1 MQEYRTQAGGPSLRD
16 LEKLTRALGHPY
28 SRTTIAAKLKGES
41 RADWTFVE
49 TFVRACARHSGTTVT
64 AADLGSWQA
73 AHRSLLTE
81 LAALRTERRDRL
93 RGSAAASAE
102 LASVPPE
109 AEFARAR
116 AEYLERLRQRY
127 RRVDLEVLTPLTEQG
142 NHPEMLLG
150 KVFVPQTARA
160 DPPPVELPRELW
172 RRLAEAGEI
181 RDQDLPEGLDKNLL
195 DKMRASYQDRPA
207 KPVLDVIAGPD
218 GQHLVLLGDPGA
230 GKSTLARYLMLALA
244 ETAASRNTATPQTGD
259 PALSGIAEWLPL
271 LVELRTYADPRWRD
285 GTFLD
290 LIDHLHTTEHLGLP
304 RPLLDDFL
312 RQNGRAVMVFDGLDE
327 VFDPAIREQIARQ
340 IEAFAARYPQVRV
353 IVTSRV
359 IGYRRAIFDAA
370 GFTHWMLQDLTL
382 EQITTFTTAWY
393 RASCAGNPAEAER
406 LRERLLGA
414 VRNSPAVAELA
425 GNPMLLTILAIIGRR
440 QELPRERLA
449 VYQHAVS
456 VLVEHWDT
464 TGKHL
469 HYTRAGGMPYLAHQ
483 DKLELLR
490 LVARRMQDAPAGFSG
505 NHVPGPDL
513 ITEFDTYLRE
523 RFELPA
529 SRALPA
535 ARAMLDQL
543 RERNFIL
550 AQFGAEVYGFV
561 HRAFLEYL
569 AAADICQRFS
579 SREMTESELLHVF
592 RDHWEDPAW
601 QEVLVLIAGMIP
613 PRFTGQA
620 INGLLT
626 IGPVRYQ
633 EPEMAAQPVLLALRC
648 LGEVRKPGALAAQSR
663 TTAIALTSLIDTLID
678 TASDMTPFGAVSRL
692 PGALE
697 GILPVLAGLGP
708 DWAGRRE
715 YENWYLT
722 KGQFLSN
729 HPLIYELD
737 MAAARIYI
745 THLAQNRQDAHHL
758 SFLAKAGSSS
768 AIRRAAVEALAAG
781 WGDDPATMPWLRER
795 ATTDQD
801 GDVRRAAVQALAAGW
816 GDEPATAGLLRERA
830 TTDQHAAVRQAA
842 VETLAT
848 D

>member
-1 MQEYRTQAGGPSLRD
+1 MREYRTQAGGPSLRD
-16 LEKLTRALGHPY
+16 LENLTRVLGHPY
-28 SRTTIAAKLKGES
+28 SRATIDAKLKGKS
-41 RADWTFVE
+41 PADWTFVE
-49 TFVRACARHSGTTVT
+49 TFVQACARHTGRTVT

-73 AHRSLLTE
+73 AHRQLLTE

-102 LASVPPE
+102 LASVPPA
-109 AEFARAR
+109 AELARAR
-116 AEYLERLRQRY
+116 LEYLERLRQRH

-181 RDQDLPEGLDKNLL
+181 RDQDLPAGLDKNLL
-195 DKMRASYQDRPA
+195 DKMRASYQNRPA

-244 ETAASRNTATPQTGD
+244 ETAASGNTATPQTGD
-259 PALSGIAEWLPL
+259 PALSGIAGWLPL

-285 GTFLD
+285 RTFLD

-304 RPLLDDFL
+304 HPLLEDFL

-382 EQITTFTTAWY
+382 EQITTFTRAWY
-393 RASCAGNPAEAER
+393 RASCAGNPADADR

-449 VYQHAVS
+449 VYEHAVS

-490 LVARRMQDAPAGFSG
+490 LVARRMQDAPAGFAG

-513 ITEFDTYLRE
+513 ITEFDTYLRD

-579 SREMTESELLHVF
+579 SREMTEGELLQIF

-613 PRFTGQA
+613 VRFTGQA
-620 INGLLT
+620 INELLT
-626 IGPVRYQ
+626 TGPVRYQ
-633 EPEMAAQPVLLALRC
+633 EPEKAPQAVLLALRC

-663 TTAIALTSLIDTLID
+663 ATAIALTSLINMANDII
-678 TASDMTPFGAVSRL
+678 ASIF
-692 PGALE
+692 
-697 GILPVLAGLGP
+697 
-708 DWAGRRE
+708 
-715 YENWYLT
+715 
-722 KGQFLSN
+722 F
-729 HPLIYELD
+729 H
-737 MAAARIYI
+737 ARP
-745 THLAQNRQDAHHL
+745 RP
-758 SFLAKAGSSS
+758 SKAS
-768 AIRRAAVEALAAG
+768 
-781 WGDDPATMPWLRER
+781 
-795 ATTDQD
+795 
-801 GDVRRAAVQALAAGW
+801 
-816 GDEPATAGLLRERA
+816 
-830 TTDQHAAVRQAA
+830 
-842 VETLAT
+842 
-848 D
+848 